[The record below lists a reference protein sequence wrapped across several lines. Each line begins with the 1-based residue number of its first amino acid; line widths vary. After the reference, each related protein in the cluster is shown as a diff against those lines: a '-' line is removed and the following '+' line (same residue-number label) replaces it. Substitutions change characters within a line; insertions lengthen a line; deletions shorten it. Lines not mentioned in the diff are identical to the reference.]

1 MRYFVL
7 CTTLL
12 AIAVGGCR
20 RDGPTP
26 PPEYRTVALDPQRDT
41 DAAKRRNAAAV
52 LLLKADKLDEAAT
65 ELKAALSAD
74 TFFGPAHN
82 NLGTVYYRQKKFYLA
97 AWEFQYAV
105 KLMPNRAEP
114 RNNLGA
120 VFEAVGKLDDAA
132 KWYEAALELEP
143 DTPEVISNL
152 ARVYVRSNRDEART
166 RELLEDVMLKDQR
179 PRWTRWARD
188 HLTKMAGRAPPTTQ
202 PVKTD

>member
-7 CTTLL
+7 CTALL
-12 AIAVGGCR
+12 LTAVGGCR
-20 RDGPTP
+20 PAKPAARG
-26 PPEYRTVALDPQRDT
+26 EYRTVALDPQRDT
-41 DAAKRRNAAAV
+41 DTAKRHNAAGV
-52 LLLKADKLDEAAT
+52 LLLKADKLDAAAT

-82 NLGTVYYRQKKFYLA
+82 NLGTVYYGQKKFYLA
-97 AWEFQYAV
+97 AWEFQYAA

-132 KWYEAALELEP
+132 KWYEAALQLEP

-166 RELLEDVMLKDQR
+166 RELLQDVMLKDQR

-188 HLTKMAGRAPPTTQ
+188 HLTKMGGRVLPTTQ
-202 PVKTD
+202 PAESE